1 MLGLLS
7 LFKPITNSNLNFCL
21 QNRLVGYEQW
31 AARARRDAVERLN
44 NRREDE
50 IQVLS
55 AGCQAGIASTQG
67 RITALE
73 NHIEHLTRT
82 LDQKSITWDANQ
94 ASLIEN
100 QNVLINGQRLMLEA
114 LKELT
119 TKVDGNAPPAPIPVA
134 APIPVPA
141 PVPVPAEVK
150 VEKVECCAVRVCSGL
165 AGAAIFFDWRDTEFY
180 LEESN
185 GPTEFETFQSVSEA
199 RDYIRRVRPAR
210 VVASAVVAPAVLPP
224 PAAPVVAAAAAA
236 LRPCHPL
243 RNRNAVR
250 NVLAE
255 RHKAS
260 VAENAVACLT
270 SVPRQPSLGK
280 LPESWCLAL
289 DLWEAEDM
297 QQYQRVGA
305 KALWSDAMK
314 SRFTKLSNIIEE
326 VIRRNTDEAA
336 EDGRARSLDSTAYYM
351 DMARVEKKTTSNKS
365 WSLTQDLGHYRNEN
379 PSANRRTV
387 VSRTRV
393 PKAKAAPLR
402 AQAPLRREQRM
413 HQPRRQQRI
422 PAAQQQQQPAA
433 QQQPAQ
439 RIDRFNRS
447 TQRPQATNDH
457 RNLRWE
463 PPARVSNQRDFDP
476 DDYDR
481 GV

>member
-1 MLGLLS
+1 MLGVLFLL
-7 LFKPITNSNLNFCL
+7 KPVTNSNLNFCL

-55 AGCQAGIASTQG
+55 AGCQAGIASTKG

-73 NHIEHLTRT
+73 THIEHLTRT
-82 LDQKSITWDANQ
+82 LAQKSLTWDANQ

-100 QNVLINGQRLMLEA
+100 QNVLINGQRLMLQA

-119 TKVDGNAPPAPIPVA
+119 TKVDGNAPPAPTPVPVA
-134 APIPVPA
+134 APIPVAA
-141 PVPVPAEVK
+141 PVPAPAPAEVI
-150 VEKVECCAVRVCSGL
+150 ECYAVRECTGL
-165 AGAAIFFDWRDTEFY
+165 KGAALFFDWVDVEY
-180 LEESN
+180 YVEESE
-185 GPTEFETFQSVSEA
+185 GRTEFETFQSVSEA
-199 RDYIRRVRPAR
+199 WDYLRGDRPAR
-210 VVASAVVAPAVLPP
+210 VVASAVVAPAVLPLT
-224 PAAPVVAAAAAA
+224 AAPVVAAAAAA
-236 LRPCHPL
+236 LRPRHPPL
-243 RNRNAVR
+243 GNRNAAR

-297 QQYQRVGA
+297 PQYQRVGA

-314 SRFTKLSNIIEE
+314 SKYTKLSNIIEK
-326 VIRRNTDEAA
+326 VVRRNTDEAA
-336 EDGRARSLDSTAYYM
+336 HDGTARALDTTAYYM
-351 DMARVEKKTTSNKS
+351 DMARIRKKTTSNKS
-365 WSLTQDLGHYRNEN
+365 WSLTQDLGHYRSQN
-379 PSANRRTV
+379 PFATKRVV

-393 PKAKAAPLR
+393 PKAKAASLR
-402 AQAPLRREQRM
+402 AQAPPRREQR
-413 HQPRRQQRI
+413 QPRRQQEI
-422 PAAQQQQQPAA
+422 PAAQQQQQQQQPAA
-433 QQQPAQ
+433 QQQPAH
-439 RIDRFNRS
+439 DRFNRP
-447 TQRPQATNDH
+447 TQRRQTINH
-457 RNLRWE
+457 RNVRWE
-463 PPARVSNQRDFDP
+463 PIARGSNQRHFDP